1 MVQKH
6 RIRTDIGKDKR
17 VTVEIKQDFDVLEI
31 LSLKFTQQDIY
42 SSFCAD
48 YGVVCGRI
56 SVNDGLGVGNA
67 RVSIFVP
74 LSEVDSEDPVIS
86 QLYPYTTSSDRNED
100 GYRYNLLPSR
110 KQHTGHTPTGTFPD
124 QTDILG
130 REEILEVY
138 EKYYKY
144 TVKTN
149 DAGDFMIWGVPLGSQ
164 TIHVDVDLSDMGCQS
179 LVPYDFVYEG
189 VSPEKFENGYTFKA
203 SNNLDGLPQIVTFE
217 KTIEVYPF
225 WGNIDLCEIGIT
237 RTDFDLKDLGIRI
250 EPYSIMMGGSFTD
263 SGKDSV
269 RVKCNVDN
277 QMGEKCSLI
286 TGEGD
291 IEAIRFTGEY
301 DKNVDRTLNYSRPQL
316 EAIQLDS
323 QIDENGNF
331 FFRVPMNM
339 RHIITNEF
347 GEQVVTTDTRKGI
360 ATRGTY
366 RFRLSLQNDN
376 GSKKQYRGK
385 YLIPQIKEHQLGSS
399 QNFYTDPKSYTF
411 SIDIDEYPTDA
422 IVDISGS
429 NNNGFSND
437 YFYSFRYG
445 RVYTVSSFIS
455 QYNNKGWWEKNFS
468 FFTKDKN
475 ESFIGIKEI
484 QPSIEEDCPN
494 NNEYFPINDA
504 VSNFRFKFLIIIIL
518 NFLERL
524 YLLVTQFAIDF
535 IVEFLFDISE
545 ILYGFKISIGWPI
558 NKTWRFFVGPATR
571 LAKTAKKIQM
581 TTLRRLGLVN
591 YPDCYECNTNPGTD
605 DQSSGGQ
612 ESSYEFITIDEGD
625 ELDFINGTGS
635 YSTPQTPISNN
646 INCSHNYDPNF
657 QGSNPPVL
665 SMTIPISGVSDI
677 KNYVIKYVTVAGVA
691 GVQEVTATQ
700 ANIDN
705 GDFTDIDGPQGGAPA
720 TALTDIMVVGV
731 TPIPEQYGYKFIG
744 YSSPYPSENGT
755 NVFVDLV
762 DEIYSEVYDSNNL
775 TSADP
780 KPTSVSGTAI
790 LSTGLLSIK
799 SIYFVSEL
807 TQTSS
812 GVNPPVETGCQKY
825 DTIYDADG
833 DMSLKAYINNAAGT
847 QTYDYFVSNPN
858 SYSDYP
864 DIFFDGNEDPCDP
877 PIEIPDIVATF
888 SRKAE
893 NHHLTNGWVGESWP
907 RRLALSQGWGSVI
920 GIVEEDRDGT
930 ASGYSEF
937 ADGQYALVAATGRN
951 KKLIMSYSRRKLLGK
966 LMCAGITSY
975 SFGNSWLNGSL
986 YFFQFRRRRGGSNS
1000 KYCKDLIYRKED
1012 DNGAH
1017 YYYRS
1022 TPYYNGQ
1029 FVGKV
1034 NQSID
1039 GRPNYGEILFPT
1051 TIMDLGPK
1059 SMYIKEICVD
1069 PELDVNCSV
1078 SKSIGNTSYQDI
1090 NDLMEYIIASKEV
1103 KEQGKLQA
1111 KDLFDRRGGGK
1122 IDGDIAQLLNF
1133 NSQLGL
1139 YGYNDEDEES
1149 PYWSSTQTLFDG
1161 FGPVGVDFVFSEDD
1175 EDTEVIEKDGT
1186 LLRLCLNAAGN
1197 LTETAQDVPYYKW
1210 DKLGDGFGSNGGNSE
1225 KQEWD
1230 LGNIHST
1237 KYQGGWD
1244 YVGLMEPRPPSVPAG
1259 GDPTENINGH
1269 YYDGSILPPIRDC
1282 DDDNYADTKIPIGG
1296 PFFFY
1301 FGLRTGK
1308 TSWNKFI
1315 KNFGPL

>member
-56 SVNDGLGVGNA
+56 SVNGGLGVGNA

-86 QLYPYTTSSDRNED
+86 QLYPYTTSSDRNEN

-269 RVKCNVDN
+269 RVRCNVDN
-277 QMGEKCSLI
+277 QMGEKCSLT

-291 IEAIRFTGEY
+291 IEAIRFSGKYE
-301 DKNVDRTLNYSRPQL
+301 KNVDESPNYYRPIL

-323 QIDENGNF
+323 QIDEDGNF
-331 FFRVPMNM
+331 FFRVPMVE

-347 GEQVVTTDTRKGI
+347 GEQEVSKNTQRGV

-376 GSKKQYRGK
+376 GAKKQYRGK
-385 YLIPQIKEHQLGSS
+385 YLIPQIKEHQLGTYPS
-399 QNFYTDPKSYTF
+399 NYADPKSYSF
-411 SIDIDEYPTDA
+411 STDIDDYPDNA
-422 IVDISGS
+422 IDDISGV
-429 NNNGFSND
+429 NNGGFAND
-437 YFYSFRYG
+437 YFYSFRYN
-445 RVYTVSSFIS
+445 RVYTVSSFIN
-455 QYNNKGWWEKNFS
+455 QYHNKSWAEKTFS

-484 QPSIEEDCPN
+484 QPSLEEDCAN

-504 VSNFRFKFLIIIIL
+504 VRNHKFKFLITTIL
-518 NFLERL
+518 NYLERI
-524 YLLVTQFAIDF
+524 YLIVTQFALDF
-535 IVEFLFDISE
+535 IVEFLFDIAE
-545 ILYGFKISIGWPI
+545 VLYKFRIYIKYIMDWRPFKDS
-558 NKTWRFFVGPATR
+558 ATR
-571 LAKTAKKIQM
+571 LARTAKTIQIL
-581 TTLRRLGLVN
+581 TIRRLGLIN
-591 YPDCYECNTNPGTD
+591 YPDCYECGQDVNTGGSTGGNSSNTYEYTTVSDGQEESYITNNSLTPIATMVAATHDYDPNAANNTNPDET
-605 DQSSGGQ
+605 
-612 ESSYEFITIDEGD
+612 IT
-625 ELDFINGTGS
+625 
-635 YSTPQTPISNN
+635 
-646 INCSHNYDPNF
+646 
-657 QGSNPPVL
+657 
-665 SMTIPISGVSDI
+665 MTIPNVTNER
-677 KNYVIKYVTVAGVA
+677 NYIIKYVTVAGVA

-731 TPIPEQYGYKFIG
+731 TPIPAQYEYRFIG
-744 YSSPYPSENGT
+744 YGSPYPITGNQVLAIASDIHYDVYEANG
-755 NVFVDLV
+755 
-762 DEIYSEVYDSNNL
+762 L
-775 TSADP
+775 TGGGALPS
-780 KPTSVSGTAI
+780 SVTGTAI
-790 LSTGLLSIK
+790 ESDTTIRIYE
-799 SIYFVSEL
+799 IYFVSEL

-812 GVNPPVETGCQKY
+812 GVQNVETGCEKY
-825 DTIYDADG
+825 DIIYDATATQNGTTMTGG
-833 DMSLKAYINNAAGT
+833 DMALKAYINNTGSK
-847 QTYDYFVSNPN
+847 DYNYFTNNVNE
-858 SYSDYP
+858 YGDYP
-864 DIFFDGNEDPCDP
+864 DIFLSGSEDPCTYQP
-877 PIEIPDIVATF
+877 PTTDIVVSF
-888 SRKAE
+888 SRSAE
-893 NHHLTNGWVGESWP
+893 NHIVSNTWSGNSFPRRVCLKSGWVANNGES
-907 RRLALSQGWGSVI
+907 
-920 GIVEEDRDGT
+920 DGT

-937 ADGQYALVAATGRN
+937 SDGQYTLIAATGKNRE
-951 KKLIMSYSRRKLLGK
+951 LILNYSRRKLVGK
-966 LMCAGITSY
+966 LMCGGVTSY
-975 SFGNSWLNGSL
+975 TFSNSWLNGAL
-986 YFFQFRRRRGGSNS
+986 YFFQFRRRRGGSKA

-1012 DNGAH
+1012 NTGVH

-1022 TPYYNGQ
+1022 TPYYNGN
-1029 FVGKV
+1029 FIGMVGER
-1034 NQSID
+1034 S
-1039 GRPNYGEILFPT
+1039 YGEILFPT
-1051 TIMDLGPK
+1051 TIMDLGPRN
-1059 SMYIKEICVD
+1059 MFIKEICVD

-1078 SKSIGNTSYQDI
+1078 SKSIGSTSYQDL
-1090 NDLMEYIIASKEV
+1090 NDLMEYVIASKEV
-1103 KEQGKLQA
+1103 KEQGRLNVQ
-1111 KDLFDRRGGGK
+1111 DLFDRRGGGM

-1133 NSQLGL
+1133 NSQVGIFG
-1139 YGYNDEDEES
+1139 YGNEDPDS
-1149 PYWSSTQTLFDG
+1149 PYYTTGSTIFDG
-1161 FGPVGVDFVFSEDD
+1161 IGPLGVDFVFSEDD
-1175 EDTEVIEKDGT
+1175 EDTAIIEKDGT
-1186 LLRLCLNAAGN
+1186 LLRLCINAAGN
-1197 LTETAQDVPYYKW
+1197 LTESAQEIPYYRW
-1210 DKLGDGFGSNGGNSE
+1210 DKKGDGFGPNGSNSE
-1225 KQEWD
+1225 KQNWYR
-1230 LGNIHST
+1230 NTIYST
-1237 KYQGGWD
+1237 KYQGGWT
-1244 YVGLMEPRPPSVPAG
+1244 YTGLMETDPFGGAG
-1259 GDPTENINGH
+1259 GDPTDNINSH
-1269 YYDGSILPPIRDC
+1269 YYDGSILPPFRDC
-1282 DDDNYADTKIPIGG
+1282 SDDNYSDTVVPIGG

>member
-1 MVQKH
+1 
-6 RIRTDIGKDKR
+6 
-17 VTVEIKQDFDVLEI
+17 
-31 LSLKFTQQDIY
+31 
-42 SSFCAD
+42 
-48 YGVVCGRI
+48 
-56 SVNDGLGVGNA
+56 
-67 RVSIFVP
+67 
-74 LSEVDSEDPVIS
+74 
-86 QLYPYTTSSDRNED
+86 
-100 GYRYNLLPSR
+100 
-110 KQHTGHTPTGTFPD
+110 
-124 QTDILG
+124 
-130 REEILEVY
+130 
-138 EKYYKY
+138 
-144 TVKTN
+144 
-149 DAGDFMIWGVPLGSQ
+149 
-164 TIHVDVDLSDMGCQS
+164 
-179 LVPYDFVYEG
+179 
-189 VSPEKFENGYTFKA
+189 
-203 SNNLDGLPQIVTFE
+203 
-217 KTIEVYPF
+217 
-225 WGNIDLCEIGIT
+225 
-237 RTDFDLKDLGIRI
+237 
-250 EPYSIMMGGSFTD
+250 MMGGSFTD
-263 SGKDSV
+263 GGKDSV

-301 DKNVDRTLNYSRPQL
+301 DKNVDGTLNYSRPQL

-339 RHIITNEF
+339 KYVITNEF
-347 GEQVVTTDTRKGI
+347 GETVTTKDRNKGI
-360 ATRGTY
+360 ATRSTY
-366 RFRLSLQNDN
+366 RFRLSMQNDN

-468 FFTKDKN
+468 LFTKDKN

-504 VSNFRFKFLIIIIL
+504 VSNFKFKFLIIIIL

-524 YLLVTQFAIDF
+524 YLLITQFAIDF
-535 IVEFLFDISE
+535 IVEFLFDLAE
-545 ILYGFKISIGWPI
+545 ILYKVGISIGWPI
-558 NKTWRFFVGPATR
+558 NKTWRFFPNTSTR
-571 LAKTAKKIQM
+571 LAKRAKKIQM
-581 TTLRRLGLVN
+581 ATVRRLGLVN

-665 SMTIPISGVSDI
+665 SLTIPISGISDI
-677 KNYVIKYVTVAGVA
+677 KNYIIKYVTVAGVA

-744 YSSPYPSENGT
+744 YSSTYPSQNGT

-775 TSADP
+775 TTADP

-790 LSTGLLSIK
+790 LSTSLLSIK

-825 DTIYDADG
+825 DTIYDSDG

-847 QTYDYFVSNPN
+847 QTYDYFVSNPD
-858 SYSDYP
+858 SYSAYP

-877 PIEIPDIVATF
+877 PLVIPDIVATF
-888 SRKAE
+888 SRNAE
-893 NHHLTNGWVGESWP
+893 NHFLGTGWNGDYWP

-920 GIVEEDRDGT
+920 GLVEEDRDGT

-986 YFFQFRRRRGGSNS
+986 YFFQFRRRKGGSNS

-1051 TIMDLGPK
+1051 TIIDLGPK

-1139 YGYNDEDEES
+1139 YGYNDEDDDS

-1161 FGPVGVDFVFSEDD
+1161 FGPVGVDYVFSEDD

-1186 LLRLCLNAAGN
+1186 LLRLCINAAGN

-1282 DDDNYADTKIPIGG
+1282 DDDNYAATKIPIGG

-1315 KNFGPL
+1315 QTFGPL